1 MRVECSSPTR
11 EFTIDRKGVVEMVR
25 YIETL
30 PGKLHAYTDGWDDGR
45 NGKRATV
52 KVWSEWDEER
62 PHD

>member
-11 EFTIDRKGVVEMVR
+11 EFTIDRQGVVAMVR

-30 PGKLHAYTDGWDDGR
+30 PGKLHAYTDGWYDGR

-62 PHD
+62 P